1 MKTNSQFTII
11 LILIIVVVL
20 NGCKSNK
27 PIVEQAANTQS
38 ITEETV
44 AVIPEIKSCEN
55 EVYSDNNFFRTT
67 SMSTSSDLMLAKE
80 KALLLAKQ
88 RLVTI
93 INSNTK
99 SVIDRYVNE
108 HVISNPL
115 EFKQKFENITCEA
128 IDETINN
135 VIVVCETSSILPNR
149 QYKSLVAIEISK
161 EDVLSK
167 ISSNNKLQIDY
178 DKKKFEEMFFEG
190 VVNGK
195 STPNCP
201 PHSPI

>member
-1 MKTNSQFTII
+1 MKTNSQFIII
-11 LILIIVVVL
+11 LILIIGAVL

-27 PIVEQAANTQS
+27 PIVEQAVNTQS

-55 EVYSDNNFFRTT
+55 EVYSDNIFFRTA
-67 SMSTSSDLMLAKE
+67 SMATGSDLMLAKE

-195 STPNCP
+195 STPN
-201 PHSPI
+201 